1 VQAAGAF
8 RELPTNADEPET
20 RYGVGATWAAYKN
33 VTISFEYFERKYKR
47 GFVYDDDGNELE
59 RESLIAAQ
67 VALGF

>member
-1 VQAAGAF
+1 MQAAGAF
-8 RELPTNADEPET
+8 RELATNADEPEI
-20 RYGVGATWAAYKN
+20 RYGVGTTWAAYKN
-33 VTISFEYFERKYKR
+33 VTISFEYFEGKYKR